1 MSGGLIAT
9 ASDRPDW
16 RGPVAAMLAAQSG
29 DGAIRWFAGGPWDS
43 WNHAECVM
51 ALAVA
56 GEREAAAAGLACLAE
71 RQADDGS
78 WLCGY
83 GNALPMADRLHL
95 SRAPAPVVRD
105 SNFAAYPATALW
117 HWWQLTGDRKTVN
130 RYWPMVRAG
139 IGFAL
144 SLQAP
149 AGDISWSAEAHGGPL
164 DDAVRAGNASIHLSL
179 GHAIALAGLLGD
191 PQPGWAAAR
200 AALGDALLGRPER
213 FDRAGTDRARF
224 AMDWYYPV
232 LAGLLAQPAARAR
245 LGWGRQRFIEDGRG
259 CRCVADEPW
268 ATVAESAE
276 LAMALIRLGLTREA
290 AALLGWQ
297 EAHRD
302 ADGAW
307 WMGWQYAEGIAW
319 PREKPAW
326 TQGAM
331 ILAQDALLRLT
342 PAAGVLT
349 GR

>member
-1 MSGGLIAT
+1 MTGPAVVAT
-9 ASDRPDW
+9 PRRPDW
-16 RGPVAAMLAAQSG
+16 RGAVAAMLSAQSA
-29 DGAIRWFAGGPWDS
+29 DGAIRWFAGGPWDA

-51 ALAVA
+51 ALGLA
-56 GEREAAAAGLACLAE
+56 GEREAALAGFACLAE

-117 HWWQLTGDRKTVN
+117 HWWQLTGDRATVD
-130 RYWPMVRAG
+130 RFWPVIRSG
-139 IGFAL
+139 IEFAL
-144 SLQAP
+144 SLQSD
-149 AGDISWSAEAHGGPL
+149 AGDISWSAEARGGAL
-164 DDAVRAGNASIHLSL
+164 DDAVRAGNAAIWLSL
-179 GHAIALAGLLGD
+179 GHAEALAALMGD
-191 PQPGWAAAR
+191 PQPAWTGAR
-200 AALGDALLGRPER
+200 AALGEALLARPER

-232 LAGLLAQPAARAR
+232 LAGLMPQPAARAR
-245 LGWGRQRFIEDGRG
+245 LGWGRQRFIEEGRG

-276 LAMALIRLGLTREA
+276 LAMALVRLGMTREA
-290 AALLGWQ
+290 GGLLGWQ
-297 EAHRD
+297 DAHRD

-326 TQGAM
+326 TQAAM
-331 ILAQDALLRLT
+331 ILAQDALMGLT
-342 PAAGVLT
+342 PASGVLV
-349 GR
+349 GK